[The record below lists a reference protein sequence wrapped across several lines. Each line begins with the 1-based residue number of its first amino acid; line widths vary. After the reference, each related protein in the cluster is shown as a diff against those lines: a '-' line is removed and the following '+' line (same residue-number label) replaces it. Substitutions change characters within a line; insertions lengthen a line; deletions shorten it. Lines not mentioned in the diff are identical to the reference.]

1 MGRKHARSRKHLY
14 LCLALL
20 IVFLVSGCTLVGE
33 IRQADDVR
41 DGLEQAGML
50 YARGDLSA
58 ARSLYEKTAALADKR
73 PPADEALFMTAL
85 IDIHPDNANRDFA
98 KAALTMRQITRDFP
112 SGAFANQATAMA
124 SLFETMQQML
134 RERQNADEAARER
147 AGTEQTAHE
156 ARRYLSRNQFDA
168 AAREYLLL
176 LKKPQRTQVHD
187 EALLMLGVIQAHPDN
202 QKKDYPKALE
212 YLSRLLR
219 EHPESIFAGQA
230 KAWIGTI
237 RAIEALKAIDTRYGE
252 RRRNVR

>member
-1 MGRKHARSRKHLY
+1 MGRKHTRSRKYLY
-14 LCLALL
+14 FCIALL
-20 IVFLVSGCTLVGE
+20 TVALVSGCTLLAE
-33 IRQADDVR
+33 MRQTGDIR
-41 DGLEQAGML
+41 DGMEQAAAL
-50 YARGDLSA
+50 YARGELPA

-85 IDIHPDNANRDFA
+85 IDAHPDNADRDYA

-112 SGAFANQATAMA
+112 SGAFAHQAAAMA

-134 RERQNADEAARER
+134 RERQSADAAARER
-147 AGTEQTAHE
+147 AGAEQTAHD

-168 AAREYLLL
+168 AAREYQLL
-176 LKKPQRTQVHD
+176 LKAPLRTQEHD
-187 EALLMLGVIQAHPDN
+187 EALLMLGIIQAHPDN

-212 YLSRLLR
+212 YLNRLLR
-219 EHPESIFAGQA
+219 EHPDSMFAGQA
-230 KAWIGTI
+230 RAWIGTI